1 MITRLKLLHFGKFEA
16 KSFPFKAFT
25 FFYGSNESG
34 KTTLFDALFQELCA
48 PKANRSYGRLLK
60 ERYGEAREA
69 ELSVDGAPLFI
80 DEDEFMDL
88 YAIRSG
94 DIHFDLGSP
103 AAYMENIKSEL
114 FSGGID
120 PTLLARRFEVLASR
134 KKTYRHNQE
143 LSTLE
148 TRLRELETRLKQL
161 REKRQ
166 VILAAEKD
174 VLGREVELS
183 AAEAETLRMEKRSG
197 ELEDELRDEA
207 RIAERRELEALLE
220 LLERSGQLRRE
231 LETDPAAGKDETAE
245 LDRLLE
251 GRTRLED
258 RLKQSRGLAER
269 LRLELSESS
278 EALARLTARKESA
291 AVLSARAGGLLARI
305 EAHAGGPRTR
315 RAWNRGLLL
324 ASLLLFLSGFAVGF
338 ASSSR
343 LFQLLSALAGFFAAL
358 VTLLLA
364 RRGTTIPEV
373 GEKDF
378 ILHLKDEY
386 RNFSGGPRELAS
398 ATLAGIGLELQ
409 KQRLEADLLAREAA
423 EKSAAAGK
431 LEARLRTQEAEVR
444 ALALDTE
451 NADRTVRAWLA
462 ERSVAGRDAYLSL
475 RHQSRTRTEQLNDL
489 EQRLATEMERRQTED
504 PDRLRSDCLR
514 RLSEL
519 DKEGVPRRG
528 KTELEI
534 RRLETEFREQRRQLE
549 ARQAEQ
555 ARLHARQA
563 GARGRISGSLGDLP
577 EQIMQCESELRR
589 TGQQIAARAEE
600 RQAALLLKDIF
611 AGLAAE
617 AETNLSALQRELA
630 SSFSELVP
638 ASRKVALQGL
648 ETRSIRA
655 GDAGGDSRLLPH
667 LSRGTQDAFLL
678 AARLALARKS
688 GSRPGILILD
698 EPFFALDAQRSERAL
713 GLLKRFQTD
722 HGWQIVMLSKDEQ
735 LYALAQ
741 TLFPEGQFSSL

>member
-1 MITRLKLLHFGKFEA
+1 MASIRLVVPTWHYWIDPLKLQPLWELHYATVLREAFPEHDVALIDMREENAGLPESDIYVYWINKVADAFEIYQLVAKFKALYPKSLHIAGGTHVDHMPEQCAEHVDVVLKGTAEDTMVQAVTDILERKTPEKFYRSNQSCHFNKYPVIARDFIPAHRVVNDKHFQMNGSVPGTGAYFSRGCSFRCKFCVYNNPPKFEFRTGA
-16 KSFPFKAFT
+16 QIREEIEYLKRE
-25 FFYGSNESG
+25 YGI
-34 KTTLFDALFQELCA
+34 Q
-48 PKANRSYGRLLK
+48 
-60 ERYGEAREA
+60 
-69 ELSVDGAPLFI
+69 
-80 DEDEFMDL
+80 
-88 YAIRSG
+88 
-94 DIHFDLGSP
+94 
-103 AAYMENIKSEL
+103 
-114 FSGGID
+114 GI
-120 PTLLARRFEVLASR
+120 
-134 KKTYRHNQE
+134 N
-143 LSTLE
+143 
-148 TRLRELETRLKQL
+148 
-161 REKRQ
+161 
-166 VILAAEKD
+166 
-174 VLGREVELS
+174 
-183 AAEAETLRMEKRSG
+183 
-197 ELEDELRDEA
+197 LRDEVC
-207 RIAERRELEALLE
+207 IPVNKKEAVE
-220 LLERSGQLRRE
+220 Y
-231 LETDPAAGKDETAE
+231 
-245 LDRLLE
+245 
-251 GRTRLED
+251 
-258 RLKQSRGLAER
+258 
-269 LRLELSESS
+269 
-278 EALARLTARKESA
+278 LTAIGDSGIILRGQSVPLGSEELVRLSARQASA
-291 AVLSARAGGLLARI
+291 ARLSARAGELLARI
-305 EAHAGGPRTR
+305 EAHAGGPQAR

-343 LFQLLSALAGFFAAL
+343 LFQLLSALAGFLAAL
-358 VTLLLA
+358 VALLLA

-386 RNFSGGPRELAS
+386 RNFSGGPQELAS

-475 RHQSRTRTEQLNDL
+475 RHQRRTRTEQLNDL
-489 EQRLATEMERRQTED
+489 ERQLTKEMERRQTED
-504 PDRLRSDCLR
+504 PERLRSDCLR

-534 RRLETEFREQRRQLE
+534 RRLETALREQRRQLE

-589 TGQQIAARAEE
+589 TGQQIALREEE

-617 AETNLSALQRELA
+617 AETHLSALQRELA
-630 SSFSELVP
+630 STFSELVP
-638 ASRKVALQGL
+638 TSREVELQGL
-648 ETRSIRA
+648 DTRSIRA
-655 GDAGGDSRLLPH
+655 ADAGGGSRLLPH

-688 GSRPGILILD
+688 SSRPGVLILD
-698 EPFFALDAQRSERAL
+698 EPFFALDTERSERAL
-713 GLLKRFQTD
+713 GLLKGFQAD
-722 HGWQIVMLSKDEQ
+722 HGWQIVMLSKDQQ

-741 TLFPEGQFSSL
+741 TLFPDGQFNSL